1 MSYRGTEAA
10 RLDYVERAWE
20 YGVTQRPRFDVVEGG
35 GADARVRQGVT
46 SGFMIGVQLIALI
59 VAAFVL
65 LGSVRVAL
73 TSATVNLLK
82 SNLTVK
88 AEIERAQDLNSALR
102 IERSV
107 LANTTRIMRIAT
119 ENYGMVHVMNNE
131 HVSVYTPEQIAE
143 MQAAELVAQTSSTGT
158 VIRPITPEESDPH
171 VLAGGTT
178 ASGSVIE
185 VTAQGARAM
194 ARVQSIAA
202 DLIAAW

>member
-10 RLDYVERAWE
+10 RLDYAERAWE

-88 AEIERAQDLNSALR
+88 AEIV
-102 IERSV
+102 ERSV